1 MADFN
6 KAQEALRA
14 IQTRVAQEQKNIFLD
29 KEKLKKLELQKKNVV
44 RVYTEQSS
52 HYKKIVAAEQGL
64 KRNIAGKQAEL
75 NAILSDKVGVI
86 KEFQSFTDPRKNI
99 GLLNDS
105 TPLLMFPVR
114 LETRFKTLLGIDS
127 PSYELWVRIFP
138 DECSIDTFD
147 ETLSDSE
154 VEKAKEYWTSIWEA
168 GSPATETLNEF
179 VKDKHRGAWRKLM
192 GHFNAGR
199 AYWVTTAYKP
209 VDEDGIPTRDN
220 ESDVILVIPTY
231 DIPSEKEQQAL
242 QKYWEAFYLAKGDAE
257 IIQKTFND
265 FMNAVGASDEVA
277 SRILDKYTPTNIK
290 QEATVEK
297 PVVVVSFVI
306 FNAVQNT
313 ESKLNAWTQA
323 AEVRTFP
330 ERFVLLG
337 YESNDK
343 DAEINQLGNLIPDP
357 IIVGPDT
364 RDDIEEVLRAVHGEA
379 FDELSDD
386 EKAVKYIEYLSEQA
400 ETKWL
405 FNFDEAVKMGLGFK
419 VNLTKEQYNRGF
431 SRLFVIGIKMRANSD
446 EGQQLVEELFKNH
459 QFGDNTFSII
469 PQGTPTNNTEDE
481 GSGYSVNEDP
491 EEAFERYFGQN
502 NPDDPY
508 ERSTRRDGRWL
519 ANMLGIDVYNS
530 GLNLAQNYYHTDQLE
545 ASAMHTALWNATIG
559 YFMESMLTPVASDW
573 EIDRLRW
580 FLINYVSGRGKVP
593 SIRIDDQP
601 YGILPATAFRKL
613 KFMDQRDV
621 FGQAYSDDYPTLRN
635 IYKVLEIV
643 KKDWAKHLKKVAYV
657 GKKGDAH
664 QILLQALGLH
674 ASSVEYDRRV
684 ADNLYANYNAML
696 MHGGELDFEK
706 IEAIYKAV
714 GMFQLQHLGYN
725 HDLKNNPKIPI
736 LEKSF
741 LGDAHDLDKFV
752 VDDTPFSEKK
762 PIRPYTED
770 DKNYI
775 YWLID
780 KAKNNHR
787 DIKDQKGFK
796 DNKTPIA
803 LLYDMLRHA
812 MNLEFGNTGLR
823 LYQNAQLVTEREA
836 SMMRIDADFLGVQEN
851 NQLLES
857 KWDIIYRKEPRVN
870 DNGLMIADHI
880 SYMVKNIID
889 DPSVRY
895 LQEIMAALEHLK
907 DVPTARLERCFAEH
921 LDLCY
926 YRLDAWL
933 MGFLHLQLE
942 YMRFGGESNE
952 SDPSQGIYLGAY
964 GLVENLKPENK
975 QLKPKT
981 IDADLLPIF
990 DPEGKKDI
998 MTDSKNAGYVHAPS
1012 INHGLT
1018 AAVLRNA
1025 YISAATPAH
1034 AETYKVNLSSERV
1047 RLALSIIEG
1056 MQQGQ
1061 SLGAM
1066 LGYHLERGLHDNN
1079 TEKMDIFIYELRK
1092 VFSLGSNKL
1101 KKTAIKAGKTSS
1113 DPKIQKRYQEED
1125 AEFAEDK
1132 AITKIEANNVVDGL
1146 ELLEHIRTSKKST
1159 YPFGFEIGTGAN
1171 KLMEATPNE
1180 AKAINAEVQR
1190 IMNIRDAV
1198 ADLAISES
1206 VHQVVQGNFDRAAG
1220 ALDAYSKGHY
1230 PQLPHVIQ
1238 SNGSGVSLTNRF
1250 GIHLPPVSSPVG
1262 TVTPRGIAAPRINA
1276 WLNTIFPDRN
1286 LITCE
1291 VVYTVPNYGEGPVN
1305 PPVPRFVSLQD
1316 IGLMPIDLIYL
1327 EGIDSDK
1334 NLSALD
1340 DYILKWLYA
1349 GISAPTRL
1357 DALIEINYTKAS
1369 SVPGAFSFFEVSAMI
1384 GDLRQLVVSARPL
1397 NAADITLQN
1406 EANKDQVSSSVIN
1419 PLRISNAITPMDT
1432 AKNSLKTS
1440 VIDELSTLV
1449 DDEDLSVGVGNS
1461 SAILV
1466 KIDSVSTSFINI
1478 TGSISLFGK
1487 PQSGSGYVLDR
1498 KAAIYSGL
1506 YKKILEYKKTWDE
1519 KLIKYTELM
1528 TVQLPAA
1535 TSDEARINILQLA
1548 ESAISTT
1555 IDVTFSN
1562 VAGLTA
1568 IVVAKKAL
1576 FDAKHTEIVNYLAAD
1591 HVALNTL
1598 FAATDTLLT
1607 GLDEFDVTAPTTE
1620 DDIKQIVVLAEDIN
1634 KQAEQLYEQL
1644 VKNIVDVNQLLT
1656 DANTSADAKEKV
1668 KLLTQ
1673 AAKLLFSEDFQ
1684 VLPEFTFSNEQLSEL
1699 QNCVN
1704 DQSQLLSY
1712 QVNDQGEDFP
1722 VDNWLYGIARVRE
1735 KLGSWENMV
1744 QLFEAFK
1751 PGSPTLD
1758 LLPIQLPYQENDTWL
1773 AMSYPESYVIESDK
1787 LIYTAYNPGF
1797 NPSQAQCGL
1806 LVDEWTEVIPAK
1818 KETTGMTFHYDRPNC
1833 EPPQTLLLMTPSEF
1847 TGHWKWEDVVNTL
1860 HDTLEMAQI
1869 RAIEPDH
1876 IDETGYAKFLP
1887 ATVASV
1893 TTQPVTMTLNYM
1905 VTALILNE

>member
-6 KAQEALRA
+6 KAQEALRT
-14 IQTRVAQEQKNIFLD
+14 IQQRVAQEQKNIFHD
-29 KEKLKKLELQKKNVV
+29 KEKLKKLEIQKKNVV
-44 RVYTEQSS
+44 RVYTEESG
-52 HYKKIVAAEQGL
+52 HYKKIVAEERNL

-75 NAILSDKVGVI
+75 NAMLSDKVGAI
-86 KEFQSFTDPRKNI
+86 REFQGFTDPRKNI

-105 TPLLMFPVR
+105 TPILMFPVR
-114 LETRFKTLLGIDS
+114 LETRFKTLESNDGTA
-127 PSYELWVRIFP
+127 YQLWVRIFP

-147 ETLSDSE
+147 DTLSDSE
-154 VEKAKEYWTSIWEA
+154 VEKAKEYWASIWEA
-168 GSPATETLNEF
+168 GIPATEPINEF

-199 AYWVTTAYKP
+199 AYWVSNAYKP
-209 VDEDGIPTRDN
+209 EDEDMLPTRQN

-231 DIPSEKEQQAL
+231 DLPSEAEQKAL
-242 QKYWEAFYLAKGDAE
+242 QKYWGTYYLAKGNDE
-257 IIQKTFND
+257 TIQKAFDN
-265 FMNAVGASDEVA
+265 FMAETGTSDEVA
-277 SRILDKYTPTNIK
+277 SKILGKYTPSNIK
-290 QEATVEK
+290 REATVEK
-297 PVVVVSFVI
+297 PLVVVSFVV
-306 FNAVQNT
+306 FNAPQNT
-313 ESKLNAWTQA
+313 DSKLNAWTQA

-337 YESNDK
+337 YQNNDL

-364 RDDIEEVLRAVHGEA
+364 RDDIEEVLRGVHGES
-379 FDELSDD
+379 FDELNDD

-405 FNFDEAVKMGLGFK
+405 FNFNEAVNMGLGFK
-419 VNLTKEQYNRGF
+419 VNLTPTQFKRGF
-431 SRLFVIGIKMRANSD
+431 SRLFVIGIKMRADSD

-469 PQGTPTNNTEDE
+469 PQGTPTNNTEEE
-481 GSGYSVNEDP
+481 GSGYSVEEDP
-491 EEAFERYFGQN
+491 DEAFDRYFEQGK
-502 NPDDPY
+502 PDDPY

-530 GLNLAQNYYHTDQLE
+530 GLNLAENYYHTDQCE
-545 ASAMHTALWNATIG
+545 AAAMHTALWNATIG
-559 YFMESMLTPVASDW
+559 YYMESMLTPVASDW

-580 FLINYVSGRGKVP
+580 FLINYVSGRGRVP

-601 YGILPATAFRKL
+601 YGILPATTFRNY
-613 KFMDQRDV
+613 KFMEQREV
-621 FGQAYSDDYPTLRN
+621 IGRAYSDDYPSLLK

-643 KKDWAKHLKKVAYV
+643 KKDWEKHLGKVAHV

-674 ASSVEYDRRV
+674 ATSVEYDRRV
-684 ADNLYANYNAML
+684 ADNLYANFNAML
-696 MHGGELDFEK
+696 MHGVELDIQK
-706 IEAIYKAV
+706 IEGIYRTF
-714 GMFQLQHLGYN
+714 GLLQLQHLGYN
-725 HDLKNNPKIPI
+725 HDYKNNPRIPI

-780 KAKNNHR
+780 KAQNNHR

-796 DNKTPIA
+796 DNKKPIA

-812 MNLEFGNTGLR
+812 INLEFGNTGLR
-823 LYQNAQLVTEREA
+823 LYQNAQLVTQQEA
-836 SMMRIDADFLGVQEN
+836 AMMRLDADFIGIQEN
-851 NQLLES
+851 TRLLES

-880 SYMVKNIID
+880 SELIKTATS

-895 LQEIMAALEHLK
+895 LQEVMAALEHLK

-921 LDLCY
+921 LDCCY
-926 YRLDAWL
+926 YRLDSWL

-952 SDPSQGIYLGAY
+952 SDPSDGIYLGAY
-964 GLVENLKPENK
+964 GLVENLRPENK
-975 QLKPKT
+975 QLEPKT
-981 IDADLLPIF
+981 IDEDLVDIF
-990 DPEGKKDI
+990 DPERRNDI

-1025 YISAATPAH
+1025 YISAATPAN

-1047 RLALSIIEG
+1047 RLALNIIEG

-1061 SLGAM
+1061 SLGAL

-1079 TEKMDIFIYELRK
+1079 VEEMDIFIYELRK
-1092 VFSLGSNKL
+1092 VFSLSSNKL
-1101 KKTAIKAGKTSS
+1101 KITAIKVGKTSS
-1113 DPKIQKRYQEED
+1113 DPKIQKRYQEEE
-1125 AEFAEDK
+1125 AEFEEDK

-1146 ELLEHIRTSKKST
+1146 ELLEHIRTSGKAT
-1159 YPFGFEIGTGAN
+1159 YPFGFATGTGAD
-1171 KLMEATPNE
+1171 KLMQATPNQ
-1180 AKAINAEVQR
+1180 ANAINKEVQR

-1206 VHQVVQGNFDRAAG
+1206 VHQVVQGNYDRAAG

-1250 GIHLPPVSSPVG
+1250 GIHLPPLSGPAG
-1262 TVTPRGIAAPRINA
+1262 TVTPRGITAPRINA

-1291 VVYTVPNYGEGPVN
+1291 VVYTVPNYDEGPAN
-1305 PPVPRFVSLQD
+1305 TPVSQYASLQD
-1316 IGLMPIDLIYL
+1316 MGLMPIDLLYL

-1334 NLSALD
+1334 SLSALD
-1340 DYILKWLYA
+1340 DYILKWLYDGA
-1349 GISAPTRL
+1349 SAPTRL
-1357 DALIEINYTKAS
+1357 DALVEINYTKPSTAA
-1369 SVPGAFSFFEVSAMI
+1369 GAFSFFEVSAMI

-1406 EANKDQVSSSVIN
+1406 EAKKDQVSTSVIDPARVSDAVA
-1419 PLRISNAITPMDT
+1419 PLVA
-1432 AKNSLKTS
+1432 AKDSLKTS
-1440 VIDELSTLV
+1440 VLDELSALV
-1449 DDEDLSVGVGNS
+1449 DDEDMEVGLANS
-1461 SAILV
+1461 SAILAG
-1466 KIDSVSTSFINI
+1466 IDSVSTSFVNT
-1478 TGSISLFGK
+1478 TGDISLFGK
-1487 PQSGSGYVLDR
+1487 PQSGSGYVADR

-1506 YKKILEYKKTWDE
+1506 YKKILEYKDTWDE
-1519 KLIKYTELM
+1519 KVIHYTDLM
-1528 TVQLPAA
+1528 DVQLPAA

-1548 ESAISTT
+1548 EAAISTT
-1555 IDVTFSN
+1555 IDVTFTD
-1562 VAGLTA
+1562 VVGLTA

-1598 FAATDTLLT
+1598 FAATDTLLL
-1607 GLDEFDVTAPTTE
+1607 GLGDFDVQAPNTG
-1620 DDIKQIVVLAEDIN
+1620 DDIKQIVVLAEDIQ
-1634 KQAEQLYEQL
+1634 KQAEKLYDQLT
-1644 VKNIVDVNQLLT
+1644 KNIDDVNQLIT
-1656 DANTSADAKEKV
+1656 DANISADAKAKV

-1684 VLPEFTFSNEQLSEL
+1684 VLPEFTFNDEQAGEL
-1699 QNCVN
+1699 QNCIN
-1704 DQSQLLSY
+1704 DQAQLLHY
-1712 QVNDQGEDFP
+1712 QTNDKGEDFP

-1735 KLGSWENMV
+1735 KLGSWENTV

-1773 AMSYPESYVIESDK
+1773 AVSYPESYVIESDK

-1797 NPSQAQCGL
+1797 NPTQAQCGL

-1833 EPPQTLLLMTPSEF
+1833 EPPQTMLLMTPSEF
-1847 TGHWKWEDVVNTL
+1847 TGHWKWNDIVNTL

-1869 RAIEPDH
+1869 RAVEPDH

-1893 TTQPVTMTLNYM
+1893 TSRPVTMALNYLA
-1905 VTALILNE
+1905 TAITINQ